1 MIRSFFGPTFSIT
14 LSLDALIRKY
24 LSTSPDVEKEDFAY
38 GTKEALKC
46 ILEHPNPLESKFIGE
61 QPLKYYRKP
70 DGFWELK
77 PCESTP
83 SSTSSSYPAGS
94 SAGPSSR

>member
-1 MIRSFFGPTFSIT
+1 MDRFE
-14 LSLDALIRKY
+14 AHN
-24 LSTSPDVEKEDFAY
+24 DVEKEDFAY

-46 ILEHPNPLESKFIGE
+46 ILQHPNPLESKFIGE

-77 PCESTP
+77 PCESTSKP
-83 SSTSSSYPAGS
+83 SMTSSSSSPAGS
-94 SAGPSSR
+94 SSAAGPSR